1 MASHPFNRQCLAL
14 LLLVSAGQ
22 LLAGHARADQIDAGS
37 TRELYGA
44 ECRKQVG
51 DIPEFSCSDGVPVP
65 ITVDGKSV
73 PATKNMTCDRPALLP
88 NGAES
93 DGQCVPNSRILSL
106 STKTMQIA
114 VMCRQKIIRPAD
126 KMEFDEIDIVAHNPK
141 TGATCWFQ
149 AEGKP
154 NQPVSGEKVP
164 SPTSQPSNEFWNT
177 PETTLSNGC
186 GTCHDN
192 DPFMFSPFVGQVWNH
207 MPVNP
212 FGPYYHVDLPSPHR
226 IGFSSWP
233 TQALNPTDNTCLGC
247 HRIGIAETC
256 RQLTDEMTGRFPEG
270 ADDWARR
277 FPGSHAMPPDIGI
290 TQTSWNAIYKS
301 SVDQIRSCCQ
311 KPDQKACHVTAIPA
325 YPPPN

>member
-1 MASHPFNRQCLAL
+1 MARSLLRLQYLIL
-14 LLLVSAGQ
+14 LLTLSTAHLSAGPS
-22 LLAGHARADQIDAGS
+22 LAEQVDSGS

-73 PATKNMTCDRPALLP
+73 PATKNMACDRPALLP
-88 NGAES
+88 NGVNS

-114 VMCRQKIIRPAD
+114 VMCRQKIIRSAD

-149 AEGKP
+149 AEGKTG
-154 NQPVSGEKVP
+154 QAVSGEKVP
-164 SPTSQPSNEFWNT
+164 SPTSQPLDEFWNT
-177 PETTLSNGC
+177 PETTFSNGC

-192 DPFMFSPFVGQVWNH
+192 DPFMFSPFIGQVWGH
-207 MPVNP
+207 MPADP
-212 FGPYYHVDLPSPHR
+212 FGPYYHVDLPPPHR
-226 IGFSSWP
+226 VGFDSWP

-247 HRIGIAETC
+247 HRIGIGETC
-256 RQLTDEMTGRFPEG
+256 RRLTDEMTGRFPEG

-290 TQTSWNAIYKS
+290 TQSSWNAIYKS
-301 SVDQIRSCCQ
+301 SVEQIRSCCE
-311 KPDQKACHVTAIPA
+311 KPDQPACRMSAIPGHHS
-325 YPPPN
+325 PD